1 MMPGCRRLLFLPL
14 LICTLSALTVA
25 GYFPPYHASAAN
37 AVEASFTQASHE
49 FGVPVELLKAIC
61 YMEGRL
67 SNHGGSPSIDQG
79 YGCMHLVKNARVNT
93 LDRAAQRL
101 GVSASLLK
109 TDMPTNI
116 RGGAAL
122 LHDEALQLSSSHTL
136 PAMLADWYSVVAA
149 YSQATTRGTAL
160 MYADGAYRVL
170 QHGFSAQADSGAI
183 VTLVPQQV
191 KPNVMM
197 AANTAATASLPDGC
211 VDDGKV
217 DYAGAIDCILN
228 PRKFDCNQVAARAS
242 CTYQS
247 AQRPR
252 QYKVLQVVIH
262 DIEGTALDALNIFQD
277 ANQQVSAH
285 YIVDGDGTVYQVLHD
300 QDIAYQAGNLW
311 YNQHSIGIEHAG
323 FAATGW
329 KWYNATEYLASA
341 KLTAYL
347 VKKYHIPPDHDHVVS
362 HGIVPAPSLAATPNH
377 VDPGPYWLWDY
388 YLGLIQKSGA
398 SNACG
403 RKNVQM
409 VRLRSVVASSPNDQ
423 GKQSNFS
430 YFYLYSGPTTAS
442 SRVQRAGSSDD
453 PIDETDN
460 VEAGMS
466 FSYLKKVADPAGT
479 GNTLYEVWY
488 GAEDQTRHNHFAHAA
503 LAWLAV
509 PPGKAVA
516 GCGVSVKLQ
525 AKSGRTVS
533 VSGAP
538 VTGSTYVIGDAP
550 LQSIFVSAYTVLE
563 DGTSNRWYEINYN
576 HRQAWVPAS
585 AVIPMPVK

>member
-14 LICTLSALTVA
+14 LICTLSAFTA
-25 GYFPPYHASAAN
+25 TGYFTLYRASAAN
-37 AVEASFTQASHE
+37 AVEASFTRASNE

-93 LDRAAQRL
+93 LDQAAQRL
-101 GVSASLLK
+101 GVSASRLK

-122 LHDEALQLSSSHTL
+122 LHDEALQLSSNHVL
-136 PAMLADWYSVVAA
+136 PATLADWYSVVAA
-149 YSQATTRGTAL
+149 YSHATTRATAL
-160 MYADGAYRVL
+160 MYADGTYRIL
-170 QHGFSAQADSGAI
+170 QHGFSAQAEGGAMI
-183 VTLVPQQV
+183 VLAPQLV

-197 AANTAATASLPDGC
+197 AANIAAKSSLPDGC

-217 DYAGAIDCILN
+217 DYAGAVDCILD
-228 PRKFDCNQVAARAS
+228 PKKFDCNQVAAKAA

-262 DIEGTALDALNIFQD
+262 DIEGTALDALNIFQN
-277 ANQQVSAH
+277 ASQQVSAH

-323 FAATGW
+323 FAVTGW

-347 VKKYHIPPDHDHVVS
+347 VEKYHIPPDHDHVVS
-362 HGIVPAPSLAATPNH
+362 HGIIPAPSLATTPNH

-388 YLGLIQKSGA
+388 YLGLVQKSGV
-398 SNACG
+398 SNVCS
-403 RKNVQM
+403 RKNAQM
-409 VRLRSVVASSPNDQ
+409 VRLHSVADSSPNGQ
-423 GKQSNFS
+423 GEQSNFS
-430 YFYLYSGPTTAS
+430 YFYLYSSPTTAS
-442 SRVQRAGSSDD
+442 SRIQRAGSRDD

-466 FSYLKKVADPAGT
+466 FSYLKKVVDPAGT
-479 GNTLYEVWY
+479 GNMLYEIWY
-488 GAEDQTRHNHFAHAA
+488 GAEDQARHDHFARAE
-503 LAWLAV
+503 LGWLAI
-509 PPGKAVA
+509 PRGNAVA
-516 GCGVSVKLQ
+516 GCGVPVKLQ
-525 AKSGRTVS
+525 AKSGGTVS
-533 VSGAP
+533 VSGVP

-550 LQSIFVSAYTVLE
+550 LQSTFVSAYTVLE
-563 DGTSNRWYEINYN
+563 DGTSNQWYEINYN

-585 AVIPMPVK
+585 SVVPMSS

>member
-1 MMPGCRRLLFLPL
+1 MMPGCRRLLFPL
-14 LICTLSALTVA
+14 SLICMVSALTVT
-25 GYFPPYHASAAN
+25 GYFTPYHASAAN
-37 AVEASFTQASHE
+37 AVEAAFTQSSHE

-67 SNHGGSPSIDQG
+67 SSHDGSPSIDQG

-101 GVSASLLK
+101 GVSAFLLK
-109 TDMPTNI
+109 TDMSTNI
-116 RGGAAL
+116 RAGAAL
-122 LHDEALQLSSSHTL
+122 LHDEALQLSSSHVL
-136 PAMLADWYSVVAA
+136 PATLADWYSVVAA
-149 YSQATTRGTAL
+149 YSHATTRETAL
-160 MYADGAYRVL
+160 MYADGVYRVL
-170 QHGFSAQADSGAI
+170 QHGFSAQADGGVA

-191 KPNVMM
+191 KPHVMM
-197 AANTAATASLPDGC
+197 AANVAATSSLPDGC

-228 PRKFDCNQVAARAS
+228 PKKFDCNQVAARAACS
-242 CTYQS
+242 YQS
-247 AQRPR
+247 ARRPG
-252 QYKVLQVVIH
+252 QYNVLQVVIH

-277 ANQQVSAH
+277 ASQQVSAH

-300 QDIAYQAGNLW
+300 QDVAYQAGNLW

-362 HGIVPAPSLAATPNH
+362 HGIIPAPSLALTPNH

-388 YLGLIQKSGA
+388 YLGLVQKSGA
-398 SNACG
+398 SKVCS

-409 VRLRSVVASSPNDQ
+409 VRLRSVAAGSPNGQ
-423 GKQSNFS
+423 GEHSNFS

-442 SRVQRAGSSDD
+442 SRVQRAGSRDN

-466 FSYLKKVADPAGT
+466 FAYLKQAADPAGT
-479 GNTLYEVWY
+479 GNMLYEVWY
-488 GAEDQTRHNHFAHAA
+488 GAEDQIRHNHFAHAA

-509 PPGKAVA
+509 PRGNAIA

-525 AKSGRTVS
+525 AKSGRTIS

-538 VTGSTYVIGDAP
+538 VTGGAYVIGDAL

-585 AVIPMPVK
+585 SVIPM